1 MNPHDQSQ
9 EIESYQLSP
18 EENERIFRR
27 VIVPIELDPVAV
39 QEQPIAVILLGQ
51 PGAGKSATADQVRD
65 VFGTDGFV
73 EVDSDLYKP
82 YHPRYEQVLRLDD
95 KLMAAAIGPDG
106 RAWMAKVQD
115 YVRAHRLNALVHEIA
130 EDPDRVIATARSY
143 KDAGYQ
149 VALLVLAVPEGI
161 SRQGILDRYFT
172 QVEDRGVG
180 RLSVPEKA
188 ALSYARIPEC
198 AARLE
203 GELLADAVAVF
214 RRGFN
219 PAGASSSNE
228 RGTSGEWV
236 RPPAIAAAI
245 HAERDRVTPQELAD
259 FTARQDKLRAVG
271 IPQFSAEIATI
282 ESLVAAL
289 SHDSAGPSAHPANR
303 AARVFSVQVADVV
316 RNAALVAPGAAAA
329 TVESDRQRRDQTPR
343 GRSR

>member
-9 EIESYQLSP
+9 EIGRYQLSP
-18 EENERIFRR
+18 GENERIFRGA
-27 VIVPIELDPVAV
+27 IVPIELEPVAM

-65 VFGTDGFV
+65 VFGADGFV

-82 YHPRYEQVLRLDD
+82 YHPRYEQILRLDD

-130 EDPDRVIATARSY
+130 EDPDRVVATARSY

-149 VALLVLAVPEGI
+149 VAVLVLAVPEGI

-188 ALSYARIPEC
+188 TLSYARIPEC

-219 PAGASSSNE
+219 PAGASYSNE
-228 RGTSGEWV
+228 QAASGEWV

-259 FTARQDKLRAVG
+259 FMARQGKLRTVG
-271 IPQFSAEIATI
+271 LPQFSTEIGTI

-289 SHDSAGPSAHPANR
+289 SRDSTIPPVHPANR
-303 AARVFSVQVADVV
+303 AAGVFAVQVTDVV
-316 RNAALVAPGAAAA
+316 RNAAAVAPIAAPT
-329 TVESDRQRRDQTPR
+329 TVKSDSQRRDQTPR